1 MEHILKNSIKN
12 ALSYT
17 DYRKLVTELVSK
29 GKSTGKEQSDALFNY
44 SSLNDRRM
52 KRLDKTLKVTE
63 ENSLHIKKNSKDQT
77 WLVITESWCGDAAQ
91 TVPMIHKISEAS
103 DKIDLKV
110 VLRDDNEDLMN
121 KFLTNGNK
129 AIPKLIVL
137 DKKTN
142 EVIQSWGPRPKTAT
156 KMVNDY
162 KKKHGGLDPE
172 FKEDLQKWYNK
183 DKGNDTQD
191 DLMSIFDISA

>member
-1 MEHILKNSIKN
+1 MQNIINRSIQKSI
-12 ALSYT
+12 SYT
-17 DYRKLVTELVSK
+17 EYRNLVSELVAQ
-29 GKSTGKEQSDALFNY
+29 GKSTGNEQSEDLLNY

-52 KRLDKTLKVTE
+52 KRLDKTLKVSE
-63 ENSLHIKKNSKDQT
+63 ENVSLIKQNSQEQT

-91 TVPMIHKISEAS
+91 TMPMIHKISEAS

-110 VLRDDNEDLMN
+110 VLRDDNEALIN
-121 KFLTNGNK
+121 EFLTNGNK

-142 EVIQSWGPRPKTAT
+142 EVLKSWGPRPKTAT

-162 KKKHGGLDPE
+162 KEKNGGLDPE

-183 DKGNDTQD
+183 DKGNDTQE
-191 DLMSIFDISA
+191 DLMDILDLSA